1 MELSSEHVELPD
13 LELLLSDSGLRT
25 REQNERITAI
35 QEHLSSCAEC
45 AMAADMHKE
54 LVQAKQGGQLSAN
67 RACPPE
73 HVWYELAG
81 GLLPTEEAARWL
93 AHEAE
98 CSDCG
103 VMLRE
108 AREDL
113 DGSTIEAATV
123 DLRSSTAAWQND
135 LARRLSAESKPEDVR
150 KPEKPGTLVRFP
162 SRRTWMS
169 AIAAMLLLT
178 LGWTGWKR
186 YQATSDDALLAQ
198 AYDLQR
204 RTELRL
210 PGGDAVPLASM
221 NRGSS
226 EPSLPT
232 PLLRLNLRAQEH
244 LDRDENNP
252 YWHVV
257 LGRIALVE
265 NNGERAKQELETALA
280 LNSGTGGVKADLAA
294 AYFEIGEGTGDQ
306 SAFARAADLYGQ
318 ILDHPAETP
327 SPEALAA
334 LYFNRALCWDRQSIY
349 YEAIQ
354 DYQQALKL
362 EHDHGWRQEIER
374 RLNADRTTQ
383 DKSESA
389 PEAAIDR
396 SPDAFLHPANTRFAG
411 DDEYELYLLKA
422 TSDWLPHAGS
432 TVETDAALRALAA
445 LGITHHDSW
454 LAEMLPFANSR
465 SSRAAAEHLSR
476 AVDANARGSADVA
489 VSESAQAAQLFLAAG
504 NKAGR
509 LRAEVERSYSLA
521 RQGRAKECLVIADP
535 LLQSHAL
542 EPYVWLH
549 VYLLLNRATC
559 SGASG
564 DVEQFTQN
572 SAEGMRLARQ
582 ASLPLHML
590 RAEGFLVEGSNA
602 LGDTPTAWK
611 LAQDGLRG
619 CASHRGTRTP
629 TYQFLESIYS
639 AVKDSMPYT
648 AAAVAEA
655 ATHAARLLSNL
666 QLQAYAFEL
675 QGRAET
681 AIAHQAQAGR
691 SFQEASTLLQS
702 VPQGRAAKLYQ
713 ADWEADR
720 AEWLAQSGHVAE
732 AIHRLSDADEAVAA
746 TDNYAVRQVHHS
758 EFAKLL
764 LLSGDVSGA
773 LLHATSATRDAERA
787 LATTKGETER
797 LAWERTNSRG
807 YRLLVEAV
815 ASRREASGALRAWE
829 WYRAAPYRRSGSVVA
844 ARSQNDDLAQLPQ
857 LPPER
862 LGTLTLVVGRLES
875 EYIVWFVDNSPSH
888 LVRLVHV
895 PGSPQQIEEI
905 ARTLT
910 ELCADRHSSE
920 QSIRAMGRELYE
932 QLFGQLWPQLEKG
945 GAVQL
950 DLDRSLQ
957 DLPVASLVQ
966 HDGRYFGLAHTLV
979 LLPAWWSVQ
988 LPAQETLTPS
998 PQVLV
1003 VEGKIAGPAG
1013 RDGSRALLAEQYLE
1027 TRYLQ
1032 TVFPAAYLLPSS
1044 QANTAE
1050 LKRRLPK
1057 VELFHYSGHTTPTAR
1072 QSALLL
1078 GASGDTFDA
1087 KAIDTLSLHNLR
1099 LAVLA
1104 TCSST
1109 GGLEAGVNDTGSI
1122 THALLRAGAANVIAT
1137 LWDVDTR
1144 SFRDLME
1151 QFYRKL
1157 LDNHPKITEALRFA
1171 QQAVQENIA
1180 TAHPF
1185 YWASTQLFAQ

>member
-1 MELSSEHVELPD
+1 MDLSSEHVALPD
-13 LELLLSDSGLRT
+13 LELLASDSRLRT
-25 REQNERITAI
+25 REQNARVTAL
-35 QEHLSSCAEC
+35 QDHLSSCAEC
-45 AMAADMHKE
+45 AMAADMHNE
-54 LVQAKQGGQLSAN
+54 LIRAKQSGQVNAAL
-67 RACPPE
+67 ACPPAQ
-73 HVWYELAG
+73 VWYELAG

-98 CSDCG
+98 CSDCAM
-103 VMLRE
+103 MLRE

-113 DGSTIEAATV
+113 DGPVTEAAIV
-123 DLRSSTAAWQND
+123 DLRSSTLAWQND
-135 LARRLSAESKPEDVR
+135 LVQRLSAESKPDDVR
-150 KPEKPGTLVRFP
+150 NPQKPRTHLRFP
-162 SRRTWMS
+162 DKRYWMTM
-169 AIAAMLLLT
+169 IAAMLLLT
-178 LGWTGWKR
+178 FGWTGWLW

-226 EPSLPT
+226 EPAPPT
-232 PLLRLNLRAQEH
+232 QLLRLNLRAQEH

-265 NNGERAKQELETALA
+265 NNGERAKQELQTALA
-280 LNSGTGGVKADLAA
+280 LNSGIGGVKADLAA

-318 ILDHPAETP
+318 ILDHPAEAP
-327 SPEALAA
+327 GPESLAM

-362 EHDHGWRQEIER
+362 ERNHGWQQEIER
-374 RLNADRTTQ
+374 RLNRDRTTEG
-383 DKSESA
+383 KSESA
-389 PEAAIDR
+389 PEANIDR
-396 SPDAFLHPANTRFAG
+396 SPSAFLHPASTRFAD

-432 TVETDAALRALAA
+432 TVDTDAALHALAA
-445 LGITHHDSW
+445 LGIARHDTW
-454 LAEMLPFANSR
+454 LAEMLPAANSP
-465 SSRAAAEHLSR
+465 SSREAAEHLSL
-476 AVDANARGSADVA
+476 ALGANARGSADVA
-489 VSESAQAAQLFLAAG
+489 LRESARAAQLFLMAG

-521 RQGRAKECLVIADP
+521 RQGRAKECLAIADP

-564 DVEQFTQN
+564 DVEQFTQD

-582 ASLPLHML
+582 ASLPLHVL

-611 LAQDGLRG
+611 LAQDGLRD
-619 CASHRGTRTP
+619 CAAHRGTRTP
-629 TYQFLESIYS
+629 TYQFLESIYT

-648 AAAVAEA
+648 AAGVAEA
-655 ATHAARLLSNL
+655 AAHAARLVSNL

-681 AIAHQAQAGR
+681 AIAHQSQAGQ
-691 SFQEASTLLQS
+691 SFQQASTLLQS
-702 VPQGRAAKLYQ
+702 VPPGRAAKLYQ

-720 AEWLAQSGHVAE
+720 AEWLAQSGHITE
-732 AIHRLSDADEAVAA
+732 ALHRLSDADEAVAA

-773 LLHATSATRDAERA
+773 LLHATSATRDAEHA

-807 YRLLVEAV
+807 YRLLVEAM
-815 ASRREASGALRAWE
+815 ASRQDASDVLRAWE
-829 WYRAAPYRRSGSVVA
+829 WYRAAPYRRSSSVVA
-844 ARSQNDDLAQLPQ
+844 AGPQKDDPVQLPQ

-862 LGTLTLVVGRLES
+862 LRTLTLIVGRLES
-875 EYIVWFVDNSPSH
+875 EYVVWFVDDGPSH
-888 LVRLVHV
+888 SVRLVHV
-895 PGSPQQIEEI
+895 PGSPQQIEEV

-920 QSIRAMGRELYE
+920 QSIRAMGRELYN
-932 QLFGQLWPQLEKG
+932 QLFGQFWPQLEKG

-966 HDGRYFGLAHTLV
+966 HDGSYFGLAHPLV
-979 LLPAWWSVQ
+979 ILPAWWSVQ
-988 LPAQETLTPS
+988 LPAEETLTTS
-998 PQVLV
+998 PQVLI
-1003 VEGKIAGPAG
+1003 VEGRTTGVAG
-1013 RDGSRALLAEQYLE
+1013 RDGSRSQLAEQYLE
-1027 TRYLQ
+1027 TRFLQ
-1032 TVFPAAYLLPSS
+1032 TVFPAAYLLRSS
-1044 QANTAE
+1044 QANPAE

-1078 GASGDTFDA
+1078 GTSGDTFDA
-1087 KAIDTLSLHNLR
+1087 KAIDTLSLHKLR

-1109 GGLEAGVNDTGSI
+1109 GGLEGGVNDTESM

-1137 LWDVDTR
+1137 LWDVDTQ

-1171 QQAVQENIA
+1171 QQAVQANVA